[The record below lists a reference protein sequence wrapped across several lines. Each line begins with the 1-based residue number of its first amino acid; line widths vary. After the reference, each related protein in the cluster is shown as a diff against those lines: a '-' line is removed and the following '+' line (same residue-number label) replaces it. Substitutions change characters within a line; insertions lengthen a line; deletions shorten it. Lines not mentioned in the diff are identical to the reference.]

1 MAVNGEGHLVVVDNK
16 ASCVLVFQP
25 TGKLVLKFGS
35 RGSEPENLAGPHYV
49 AITSAGNIVVS
60 DFHNHSIKVRNMFVT
75 WIQVLYLFF

>member
-1 MAVNGEGHLVVVDNK
+1 MSISGPKGVAVNNEGHLVVVDNK

-49 AITSAGNIVVS
+49 AITSVGNIVVS
-60 DFHNHSIKVRNMFVT
+60 DFHNHSIKVSHARN
-75 WIQVLYLFF
+75 L